1 MTTAETAT
9 SRLSFA
15 RSVWAATCDP
25 APSSPVIEPDSHY
38 DVIVVGG
45 GIAGAV
51 ATLTL
56 SLGGARV
63 ALLEA
68 FRLASGATGRSGG
81 FIVPAFPILS
91 PRTVLQA
98 LGSPGEQLVSA
109 VADSADCLFDLVRE
123 HRIDCA
129 AGQMGWFQPTFSS
142 ARLKEFEADAETWR
156 QFGGKLTVL
165 DGLETERQTGMPGYS
180 SSCLLDS
187 GGTIHPVRLVH
198 GLVRTAIAH
207 GARYLE
213 HTPVLSIQRRD
224 GRWYVEASDLTVSA
238 EKVLV
243 CTNGR
248 SPTLTPGLHRS
259 LVPAMI
265 CQSATHPIAGP
276 NRKHL
281 LGQGSCLSD
290 TQVNLFTYRFDP
302 EWRLISGGFPLLPA
316 RDGRFL
322 GSCIARRLRKA
333 LQIANRVH
341 QEFVWFGQASV
352 TEDFLPRA
360 CEIGPGAYTFTA
372 CNGRGLAMSTVFAH
386 RFSKAILNNSFGELP
401 IPLGPPQP
409 FRRRALARLGT
420 RLYPLYGSI
429 ADRISRSRR

>member
-1 MTTAETAT
+1 MTTAEPAT

-15 RSVWAATCDP
+15 RSVWAATCDSTP
-25 APSSPVIEPDSHY
+25 ASPVIEPDSHY

-91 PRTVLQA
+91 PGDVLEV
-98 LGSPGEQLVSA
+98 LGGRGEQLVSA
-109 VADSADCLFDLVRE
+109 VANSADCLFDLVRE

-129 AGQMGWFQPTFSS
+129 AGQRGWFQPTFST
-142 ARLKEFEADAETWR
+142 ARLKEFEADAEIWR
-156 QFGGKLTVL
+156 RFGGKLTVL
-165 DGLETERQTGMPGYS
+165 DALETERQTGMPGYS
-180 SSCLLDS
+180 GSCRLDS
-187 GGTIHPVRLVH
+187 GGTLHPVRLVH
-198 GLVRTAIAH
+198 GLIRTAIAH
-207 GARYLE
+207 GARHLE
-213 HTPVLSIQRRD
+213 HTPVSSLQRRN
-224 GRWYVEASDLTVSA
+224 GRWYVEAPALTVSA

-248 SPTLTPGLHRS
+248 SATLTPALHRS
-259 LVPAMI
+259 LVPATI
-265 CQSATHPIAGP
+265 CQSATHPIADP
-276 NRKHL
+276 DRKHL

-316 RDGRFL
+316 GDGRFL
-322 GSCIARRLRKA
+322 GSCIARRLQKA
-333 LQIANRVH
+333 LHLANRIH
-341 QEFVWFGQASV
+341 QEFVWFGRASV

-372 CNGRGLAMSTVFAH
+372 CNGRGLAMSTMFAH
-386 RFSKAILNNSFGELP
+386 RFSKAILDNSFGELP
-401 IPLGPPQP
+401 IPLSPPQP
-409 FRRRALARLGT
+409 FRRRTLARLGA

-429 ADRISRSRR
+429 ADRISRSRH

>member
-1 MTTAETAT
+1 MTTDEPAT

-15 RSVWAATCDP
+15 RSVWAATCDSP
-25 APSSPVIEPDSHY
+25 PPSPVIEPDSHY

-63 ALLEA
+63 ALLEG

-91 PRTVLQA
+91 PRAVLEK
-98 LGSPGEQLVSA
+98 LGSPGERLVSA
-109 VADSADCLFDLVRE
+109 VAGSADCLFDLVRE

-129 AGQMGWFQPTFSS
+129 AGQMGWFQPTFSR
-142 ARLKEFEADAETWR
+142 AKLKEFEADAETWR
-156 QFGGKLTVL
+156 RFGGNLTVL

-180 SSCLLDS
+180 GSCRLDS

-198 GLVRTAIAH
+198 GLMRTAIAH

-213 HTPVLSIQRRD
+213 HTPVVSMQRRN
-224 GRWYVEASDLTVSA
+224 GRWYVATPSLTVSA
-238 EKVLV
+238 EQVLV

-248 SPTLTPGLHRS
+248 SAALTPELHRS
-259 LVPAMI
+259 LVPVTI
-265 CQSATHPIAGP
+265 CQSASHPIAGP
-276 NRKHL
+276 DRKHL
-281 LGQGSCLSD
+281 IGQGSCLSD

-302 EWRLISGGFPLLPA
+302 QWRLISGGLPLLPA

-322 GSCIARRLRKA
+322 GSCIARRLQKA
-333 LQIANRVH
+333 LRISNRV
-341 QEFVWFGQASV
+341 QQQFVWFGQASV
-352 TEDFLPRA
+352 TEDLLPRA
-360 CEIGPGAYTFTA
+360 CQIGPGAYTFAA
-372 CNGRGLAMSTVFAH
+372 CNGRGLAMSTVFAQ
-386 RFSKAILNNSFGELP
+386 RFSKVILNNSFDELP
-401 IPLGPPQP
+401 IPVNRPQP
-409 FRRRALARLGT
+409 YRRRALARLGA